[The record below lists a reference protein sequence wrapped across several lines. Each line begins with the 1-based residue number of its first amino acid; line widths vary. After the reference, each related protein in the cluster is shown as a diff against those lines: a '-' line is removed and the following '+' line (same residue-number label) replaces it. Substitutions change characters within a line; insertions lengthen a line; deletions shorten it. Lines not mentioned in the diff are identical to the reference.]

1 MERCDILCGKNG
13 ALSFVQ
19 THLCPGDNRHVKTR
33 QFIRLRVFLLD
44 PAIKGLEVPLATAI
58 MADKRQELSQTTAAI
73 LSEEETD
80 TRLGYLL
87 ILQRCDQ
94 AVLLKWRPRP
104 ACSVVHKVAC
114 RSFPGT
120 SPTLARG

>member
-58 MADKRQELSQTTAAI
+58 MADKRQELSQTTDFVFI
-73 LSEEETD
+73 VRFCFG
-80 TRLGYLL
+80 RL
-87 ILQRCDQ
+87 
-94 AVLLKWRPRP
+94 P
-104 ACSVVHKVAC
+104 
-114 RSFPGT
+114 
-120 SPTLARG
+120 